1 MLVIVLSL
9 IFSDQVLDVR
19 VGHCHQSLHWSS
31 DHCLIWVR
39 SQALVLKRLPA
50 KSAKCRRAIELVE
63 CKPTGGVLI
72 ISRSQFNIVP
82 ASLISIFGIGRA
94 ETTDTMSLLR
104 WEKPAMLGRTSIS
117 YDSAG
122 VTPLESLTTKNVS
135 QTNKPFKFFSRASGQ
150 GKNVSLMPTLYVTVH
165 KRYTE
170 TELYA
175 LQTTDD
181 SLFEALKHYST
192 NNAFYHIVVTTQ
204 GVDHTFH
211 EKAKLGKQTLAI
223 SSIVTIN
230 LFRLVVP
237 RTLRRR
243 TRPFDWPL

>member
-31 DHCLIWVR
+31 DHYLIWVR
-39 SQALVLKRLPA
+39 SQELVLKRLPA

-104 WEKPAMLGRTSIS
+104 WEKPAMLGRSSIS

-122 VTPLESLTTKNVS
+122 VKPLESLTTKSVKHFSNRRIIPSNSSVELAGKKKTFLSCQHFTS
-135 QTNKPFKFFSRASGQ
+135 QSTSVTR
-150 GKNVSLMPTLYVTVH
+150 KN
-165 KRYTE
+165 
-170 TELYA
+170 ELYA

-181 SLFEALKHYST
+181 SLFEALEHYSS
-192 NNAFYHIVVTTQ
+192 NNAF
-204 GVDHTFH
+204 
-211 EKAKLGKQTLAI
+211 
-223 SSIVTIN
+223 
-230 LFRLVVP
+230 
-237 RTLRRR
+237 
-243 TRPFDWPL
+243 